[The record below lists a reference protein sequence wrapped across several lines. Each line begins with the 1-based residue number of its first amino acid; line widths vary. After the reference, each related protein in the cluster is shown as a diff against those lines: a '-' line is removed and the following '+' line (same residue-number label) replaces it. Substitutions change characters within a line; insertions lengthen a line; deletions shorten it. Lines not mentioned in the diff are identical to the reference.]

1 MTLTSFLLFVGIAV
15 MMLVLFIAATYLTA
29 RLLCDVAMNRR
40 APKFMKDRES
50 VLSRITGSEDFV
62 RELSCKGSCLS
73 RENTEQV
80 EIVGYDGIRLRGHL
94 LESKK
99 PKRIIIA
106 VHGWRGS
113 WCRDFGIVSD
123 YFRKDSTVL
132 YVEQRAQQGS
142 EGEYMTFGICE
153 RYDVIEWIKWVGKR
167 FSRELPIYLLGISMG
182 ASTVLMSTGLGL
194 DDSVHGII
202 ADSGFTGAEEIWSHV
217 MRHNFHL
224 PYRLYKRRASAE
236 CKRRTGHSPLECST
250 LEALKSCTTPILFV
264 HGTDD
269 SFVPVEM
276 TYENYKACKSPKR
289 LFVVPG
295 ANHGMSY
302 FVDKTGYESE
312 IERFFFQYD

>member
-1 MTLTSFLLFVGIAV
+1 MTLTSFLLFFGIAIL
-15 MMLVLFIAATYLTA
+15 MLILFIFATYFIA
-29 RLLCDVAMNRR
+29 RLLCDVAMNRI

-50 VLSRITGSEDFV
+50 VITKITGSDAFV
-62 RELSCKGSCLS
+62 RELFNKERYLS

-80 EIVGYDGIRLRGHL
+80 EIAGYDGTRLRGHL
-94 LESKK
+94 LEADE

-113 WCRDFGIVSD
+113 WSRDFGIVSE
-123 YFRKDSTVL
+123 YFKNNSTVL

-142 EGEYMTFGICE
+142 DGEYITFGICE
-153 RYDVIEWIKWVGKR
+153 RYDIIEWIKWVVKR
-167 FSRELPIYLLGISMG
+167 FSRELPIYLLGVSMG
-182 ASTVLMSTGLGL
+182 ASTVLMSSNLGL
-194 DDSVHGII
+194 DASVHGII
-202 ADSGFTGAEEIWSHV
+202 ADSGFTAPDDIWSHV
-217 MRHNFHL
+217 VRHNLHL

-236 CKRRTGHSPLECST
+236 CKRRTGHTPLECST
-250 LEALKSCTTPILFV
+250 LDAMRSCTTPVLFV

-276 TYENYKACKSPKR
+276 TYENYKACNAPKR

-302 FVDKTGYESE
+302 FVDKSGYESE
-312 IERFFFQYD
+312 IERFFLQYD